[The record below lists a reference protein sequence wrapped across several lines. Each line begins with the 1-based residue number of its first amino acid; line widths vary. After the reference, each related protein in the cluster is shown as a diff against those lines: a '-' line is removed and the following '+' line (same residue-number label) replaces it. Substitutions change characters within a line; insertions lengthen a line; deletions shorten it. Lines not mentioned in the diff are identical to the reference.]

1 MSQKKS
7 KNYELPVCN
16 KKNRHVWIE
25 TTTRDKLTL
34 LVKFLDFPSS
44 KIFELPKHILKNPKG
59 SLKQVSYNKNIV
71 ISYQLSNR
79 QLRRKQLIGKLL
91 WTRIMRVY
99 NSTKQIIIVVSR
111 LQVLFEMN
119 TYTMWIERVCCK
131 PSSGDNVDWIR
142 LQLCSL
148 IVGTMRSDAIDRHVP
163 IQRDTIVEKT
173 IWIL

>member
-25 TTTRDKLTL
+25 TL

-44 KIFELPKHILKNPKG
+44 KIFELPKQILKNPKC

-71 ISYQLSNR
+71 ISCQLSNR

-91 WTRIMRVY
+91 
-99 NSTKQIIIVVSR
+99 
-111 LQVLFEMN
+111 
-119 TYTMWIERVCCK
+119 
-131 PSSGDNVDWIR
+131 
-142 LQLCSL
+142 
-148 IVGTMRSDAIDRHVP
+148 
-163 IQRDTIVEKT
+163 
-173 IWIL
+173 